1 MQIPANCAGL
11 SRVKVYYRL
20 SSPITLPKI
29 LRGARGAAPLAVGD
43 AERGAILGLS
53 ACRVRGS
60 ASIVQ
65 RHRDAETDDRIN
77 LGTVAGEDLTEKIP
91 DTHLQPAKRDHIAQV
106 DREPASVDRI
116 ERQPDDG
123 VDAEVFAAHQ
133 RPAQKPRYRD
143 PVVAVPSGP
152 ISDSMW

>member
-106 DREPASVDRI
+106 DREPARPDH
-116 ERQPDDG
+116 ERQPVRPRHCG
-123 VDAEVFAAHQ
+123 LREGNTQTQ
-133 RPAQKPRYRD
+133 RPCCINHRTSAEYPY
-143 PVVAVPSGP
+143 P
-152 ISDSMW
+152 